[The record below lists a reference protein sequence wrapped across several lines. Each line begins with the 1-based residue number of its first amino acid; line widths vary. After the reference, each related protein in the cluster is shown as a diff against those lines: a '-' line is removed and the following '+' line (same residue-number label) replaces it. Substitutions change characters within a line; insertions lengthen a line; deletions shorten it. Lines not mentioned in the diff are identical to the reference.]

1 MQVRTNEKDPGKDGL
16 FYHVKERRK
25 EGRLSGK
32 AVDCNIVLKKNVVK
46 VGKNSSKQIHLSEKF
61 HIP

>member
-32 AVDCNIVLKKNVVK
+32 AVDCNIVLKKK
-46 VGKNSSKQIHLSEKF
+46 KSSQDW
-61 HIP
+61 